1 MTAGATLLCDTGDT
15 LAPGLLSMETGGEH
29 GHQYDALLGYAREHG
44 VDVGVEG
51 RMTAVEDTASEE
63 LRSLR

>member
-1 MTAGATLLCDTGDT
+1 
-15 LAPGLLSMETGGEH
+15 METGGEH

>member
-15 LAPGLLSMETGGEH
+15 LAPGLLSMETGGELVLPF
-29 GHQYDALLGYAREHG
+29 YEAVG
-44 VDVGVEG
+44 VDIGVES